1 MKDNIKYPTISDSM
15 LNRLID
21 QLIVTFEEYNI
32 NNNHRNLFLSIIKQ
46 QSSNVIAPLVVKE
59 IDNLKNK
66 RAVVN

>member
-1 MKDNIKYPTISDSM
+1 M
-15 LNRLID
+15 LNRLVD